1 MNKDAI
7 LASVIGFGI
16 GICITGILLVGPNV
30 LKAMPK
36 LPSLT
41 FPQQNKTDNTTPA
54 NETNVAAPTPQTA
67 TFSID
72 SPITD
77 TIQNKDDVLV
87 SGNTPP
93 GSIVFVQSDI
103 DEQVATVTADGKYAA
118 TIALQEGDNAL
129 TVTSYGNGKPV
140 SQSVVVYY
148 TPDEF

>member
-36 LPSLT
+36 LPT
-41 FPQQNKTDNTTPA
+41 FAFPQKSQTATAPSTTENK
-54 NETNVAAPTPQTA
+54 VSAPTPETT

-72 SPITD
+72 SPVTD

-93 GSIVFVQSDI
+93 GSTVFVQSDI

-129 TVTSYGNGKPV
+129 TVTSYGSGKPV
-140 SQSVVVYY
+140 SQSVTVYY